1 MRSPPL
7 WRSPNEKGEP
17 KLALS
22 PTTSPVFLFLAL
34 REAALRGN
42 RLLSRARAGRH
53 RRLLRDVRARRRD
66 RARHETRVERGLRG
80 KGRELDL
87 RVQRLFEGRV
97 REINLFDDLTPPFKV
112 VLPNIGGSKL
122 SRASIKKRVFK
133 LSLQRRDFTAQGR

>member
-1 MRSPPL
+1 CGPGLRCSTSRRATSSWVRSKPKADHATITRFMCCRAATLSCSRPHPMRSPPL

-66 RARHETRVERGLRG
+66 RARHETRVERSLRG
-80 KGRELDL
+80 KGREL
-87 RVQRLFEGRV
+87 
-97 REINLFDDLTPPFKV
+97 
-112 VLPNIGGSKL
+112 
-122 SRASIKKRVFK
+122 
-133 LSLQRRDFTAQGR
+133 